1 MADSILI
8 FRNFSLFCRSQ
19 IFSELTL
26 ELVASLRDRS
36 GAEDCLFQPQGVCV
50 DSTRRMLYVCDCNK
64 RVTVYRY
71 GSDRGGSEFAFVA
84 EFGSEGSGPGQ
95 VRRAALCLELLFPC
109 HSRFVFA
116 CVLCRCLS
124 FVLLFV
130 PQFADTTG
138 VCVDVQ
144 AGEVIVGD
152 LIEHQFSVFRAF

>member
-1 MADSILI
+1 
-8 FRNFSLFCRSQ
+8 
-19 IFSELTL
+19 LTL

-50 DSTRRMLYVCDCNK
+50 DSARRMLYVCDCNK

-71 GSDRGGSEFAFVA
+71 GIDRGGSEFAFVA
-84 EFGSEGSGPGQ
+84 EFGSEGSDPGQ

-109 HSRFVFA
+109 HRGNAHCCFV

-124 FVLLFV
+124 SVLLFV

-138 VCVDVQ
+138 VCVDIQ